1 MSRGR
6 TETSASY
13 SECEPD
19 DDTPANPQKH
29 SVTATQTMRK
39 QTQRKIINLEVQIQ
53 SLKQRKTILH
63 RQLQRRHLN
72 RISMPE
78 MTKFKAE
85 VKEFRNRSDANH
97 LTELID
103 QLVETLR
110 EKSIAKVTCETL
122 ERKIKAEIQNRD
134 DGERLHRDI
143 SEVMDFSEFSV
154 IQLPLTSTFPY
165 DNIELESHRRHLNE
179 LKSEVLKDTM
189 EQTVLQRQKEAA
201 GEVARSTSA
210 EVTLARKNREVIQ
223 ISIDSMKAILRDLQ
237 ADVAR
242 VEGENQILTNR
253 KKTSEREGARKSV
266 ESQQKNQQQMTLYKR
281 ELQMLDQDV
290 AQLKQKIDSSAEK
303 YEKICEAIA
312 NLQIQG
318 AELAG
323 SRSEIFELSDESYS
337 DDVIEQLESEEAAS
351 VEQMFRE
358 QRDKL
363 QRDVDQLR
371 REYERQKSLKKTE
384 HGKLQQDIQR
394 LYSKLQTNERMI
406 QYFDDTSQS
415 SYHSFYDLLNP
426 ASSVS
431 GTRA

>member
-13 SECEPD
+13 SACEPD
-19 DDTPANPQKH
+19 GDTPVSPQKH
-29 SVTATQTMRK
+29 SVTAAQTVRK
-39 QTQRKIINLEVQIQ
+39 QAQRKIINLEVQIQ
-53 SLKQRKTILH
+53 SLKQRKTILR
-63 RQLQRRHLN
+63 RQLQKCHLN

-85 VKEFRNRSDANH
+85 VKELRNRSDANH

-110 EKSIAKVTCETL
+110 EKSIAKITCETL

-143 SEVMDFSEFSV
+143 SGLMDFSEFSV

-165 DNIELESHRRHLNE
+165 DNIELESHHRHLNE

-210 EVTLARKNREVIQ
+210 EVALARKNREVIQ
-223 ISIDSMKAILRDLQ
+223 ISINSMKTILKDLQ
-237 ADVAR
+237 TDVSR

-253 KKTSEREGARKSV
+253 KKTSEREGARKAV
-266 ESQQKNQQQMTLYKR
+266 ESEQKNQQQMTLYKR

-303 YEKICEAIA
+303 YDKICEAIA

-323 SRSEIFELSDESYS
+323 SRSEIFELSDESES
-337 DDVIEQLESEEAAS
+337 DDVIEQLEFEEAAS

-371 REYERQKSLKKTE
+371 REYERQKILKKTE

-406 QYFDDTSQS
+406 QYLDDTSQS

>member
-1 MSRGR
+1 
-6 TETSASY
+6 
-13 SECEPD
+13 
-19 DDTPANPQKH
+19 
-29 SVTATQTMRK
+29 
-39 QTQRKIINLEVQIQ
+39 
-53 SLKQRKTILH
+53 
-63 RQLQRRHLN
+63 
-72 RISMPE
+72 MPE

-122 ERKIKAEIQNRD
+122 ERKIKAEIQDRD

-303 YEKICEAIA
+303 YDKICEAIA

-406 QYFDDTSQS
+406 QYLDDTSQS